1 MTNPES
7 QPKVRPRDLIGR
19 MIAGKME
26 VLEHLG
32 GGGMGWVFS
41 AHHHALGKKVAIKV
55 LKRMGDP
62 LHAKRFEVEARSA
75 SRLEHPNAVTILDF
89 GEDGDDRLVYIAMEF
104 VEGRDVD
111 RLIRAEAPIEPRRA
125 AALMIQALAGLAS
138 AHEAGV
144 VHRDLKP
151 ANIMVTTRTNDDG
164 EPEEFVKVCDFG
176 LAKLLDPEAPTQA
189 LTRRGM
195 IVGTPDYMSPEQAVG
210 DPVDGRTDVYAAG
223 VILYEMLT
231 GRRPFEAKE
240 PGDVLLMHLNDIPRA
255 PRAWVPSIPED
266 LERIVLWAMEKRCDQ
281 RASSAREL
289 REALKR
295 FILRPDMFDLEAMVD
310 VEHLKAA
317 LVPSDKP
324 SPESITDEFELPIP
338 ITGSWEL
345 ESVADAQETLIDHPI
360 RARATPQEIPIP
372 SPAVIAPP
380 AQSAPVELIAQPTWR
395 STEIQTPAEAFEYE
409 GPHPF
414 YFMDPSPRR
423 IGPCDYETLQGLIV
437 TLITTGRAREA
448 SISIDGH
455 DWIGMERYLQ
465 LTGQQALLPDEI
477 APPEPGTQPLGQLS
491 RVPTT
496 PMFAAIARQR
506 PSGRLVIRGRAGLTE
521 IYLRDGHPVNVRS
534 SIPSEQTPALL
545 SSRGLVSP
553 EHLPGLV
560 HASVESDTRIEQ
572 VLGGAVDVH
581 VLRHALMKERLL
593 ALMTLNSG
601 EFSFDNH
608 GGNPQGTPFA
618 TSLLALLPN
627 LVFRAI
633 PLEVLERYL
642 APHMQSPLHFT
653 QEAAELL
660 DLMQASSGQRELA
673 SQLAETSVAHAI
685 EAAPDNRAGIMPCAY
700 VLLQSG
706 ILGLLK
712 P

>member
-1 MTNPES
+1 M
-7 QPKVRPRDLIGR
+7 RPRDLIGR
-19 MIAGKME
+19 LIAGKME
-26 VLEHLG
+26 ILEHLG

-41 AHHHALGKKVAIKV
+41 AYHHALGKRVAIKV

-89 GEDGDDRLVYIAMEF
+89 GEDGPDRLVYIAMEF

-111 RLIRAEAPIEPRRA
+111 RIIRAEAPIEPRRA
-125 AALMIQALAGLAS
+125 AAIMVQALAGLAS

-151 ANIMVTTRTNDDG
+151 ANIMVTARTNDDG

-176 LAKLLDPEAPTQA
+176 LAKLMDPESPAQG

-266 LERIVLWAMEKRCDQ
+266 LERIVLWAMEKRSDQ

-295 FILRPDMFDLEAMVD
+295 FILRPDMFNLEAMVD

-317 LVPSDKP
+317 LQPSSKP
-324 SPESITDEFELPIP
+324 SPESITDEFEIP
-338 ITGSWEL
+338 VLVPRSRDF
-345 ESVADAQETLIDHPI
+345 ESVADVQETLIDHPI

-372 SPAVIAPP
+372 SPVVIARPPSQP
-380 AQSAPVELIAQPTWR
+380 AQVELIAQPTWR
-395 STEIQTPAEAFEYE
+395 SAETQTPPEAFEYQ
-409 GPHPF
+409 GPSPF
-414 YFMDPSPRR
+414 YLMEPSPRR
-423 IGPCDYETLQGLIV
+423 IGPCSYEILQGLIV
-437 TLITTGRAREA
+437 QLIDSGQAPEA
-448 SISIDGH
+448 SISIDGQH
-455 DWIGMERYLQ
+455 WIALQRYLE
-465 LTGQQALLPDEI
+465 LTGQQALLPGQI
-477 APPEPGTQPLGQLS
+477 AEPEPGTQPLGQLS
-491 RVPTT
+491 KVPAT
-496 PMFAAIARQR
+496 PMFAAIARQK
-506 PSGRLVIRGRAGLTE
+506 PSGRLVIRSASGLTE
-521 IYLRDGHPVNVRS
+521 VYLKDGQPVNVRS
-534 SIPSEQTPALL
+534 SVPTEQTPALL
-545 SSRGLVSP
+545 ASRGLVSP
-553 EHLPGLV
+553 EHLPALV
-560 HASVESDTRIEQ
+560 HAALESDTRIEQ
-572 VLGGAVDVH
+572 VLGGAVDVQ

-593 ALMTLNSG
+593 AIMSLNTG
-601 EFSFDNH
+601 DFSFDHH

-618 TSLLALLPN
+618 YSLLALLPN

-653 QEAAELL
+653 ADSEELL
-660 DLMQASSGQRELA
+660 DLMQASPGQRELA
-673 SQLAETSVAHAI
+673 GQLAETSIAQALQDV
-685 EAAPDNRAGIMPCAY
+685 PDNRAGIMPCAY

-706 ILGLLK
+706 ILGLLQ